1 MMPAPTRRPRLF
13 ILLALLAA
21 FSLSG
26 CVAPRPMRDF
36 GRVLREH
43 PDEGALIEGVP
54 LPATDTTQSGSA
66 ILSSLLDYWKLSSSP
81 SEILRWMESDGLKY
95 SPEERLSRFA
105 WNAGLWTH
113 VQAGSLEV
121 IRQRI
126 RSGTPPVVLLQDRA
140 LDPNSARRAIVI
152 GFDDRESLV
161 LCLESPR
168 RSTAYTYADF
178 MTKWRAAQEWMMTL
192 APPEPARWTL
202 DAREHLSRARFY
214 EQRGT
219 LTNAF
224 EDYMAVLDAGFEN
237 SSLCVRIGNLHRTFG
252 QSDQAE
258 QAYRRAL
265 ELDDHNGRAYNNLA
279 YLLAEENRS
288 LDEAVSLARQAMI
301 LEPTNPMAMDSLG
314 FALYR
319 QGSFREA
326 SDVLERARARA
337 RWLPAATRAEIG
349 MHLALAHAGNNQ
361 PHLARQVLADV
372 LEIDPHAAVPEPLKP
387 LLNSRAK
394 R

>member
-1 MMPAPTRRPRLF
+1 MFA
-13 ILLALLAA
+13 ALAA

-26 CVAPRPMRDF
+26 CVAPRPTRDF
-36 GRVLREH
+36 GRILREH
-43 PDEGALIEGVP
+43 PGEGALIEGVP
-54 LPATDTTQSGSA
+54 LPPPDPSNSGTA
-66 ILSSLLDYWKLSSSP
+66 MLSCLLDYWDLSASP
-81 SEILRWMESDGLKY
+81 AEILRWMESDGLKY

-113 VQAGSLEV
+113 VQAGSLDA

-126 RSGTPPVVLLQDRA
+126 RAGIPPVVFLQDRV
-140 LDPNSARRAIVI
+140 LDPYSSRRAIVI

-161 LCLESPR
+161 LCLESPGR
-168 RSTAYTYADF
+168 ATAYAYSDF
-178 MTKWRAAQEWMMTL
+178 MTRWRAAQEWMMTL

-202 DAREHLSRARFY
+202 DANEHLSRARFH
-214 EQRGT
+214 EHRGS

-224 EDYMAVLDAGFEN
+224 EDYRAARDAGFES

-252 QSDQAE
+252 RSAQAE
-258 QAYRRAL
+258 QSYRRAL

-279 YLLAEENRS
+279 YLLAEEGRS
-288 LDEAVSLARQAMI
+288 LDEAVALARQAMI

-337 RWLPAATRAEIG
+337 RWLPAPTRAEIG
-349 MHLALAHAGNNQ
+349 MHLALAHAGNDQ

-372 LEIDPHAAVPEPLKP
+372 LEIDPHVLVPEALQP
-387 LLNSRAK
+387 LLNSRTP